1 MDTTTATTAATT
13 TYQIGSSAFASAPWL
28 YNWTQEIKSR
38 LKRVDF
44 WTSGLPDAPAWAIKE
59 LTKDKGK
66 GLVVCDNATGIVT
79 VTRPPPEE
87 EVSMT

>member
-1 MDTTTATTAATT
+1 MDTTAATT
-13 TYQIGSSAFASAPWL
+13 AANNIYQIGSSAFASAPWL
-28 YNWTQEIKSR
+28 YGWTQEIKSR

-59 LTKDKGK
+59 LTKKG
-66 GLVVCDNATGIVT
+66 GLVACDNATGIVT

-87 EVSMT
+87 EVPMP